1 MKDCTGIYHY
11 KGFTISF
18 SETYQEWVAEPNF
31 LLKLYGNT
39 EEVINFISDHSYDVK
54 SQKTINALKKEIN
67 SSIEKGIKEKL
78 INTYERGL
86 NQN

>member
-1 MKDCTGIYHY
+1 MKDCTGIYYH

-54 SQKTINALKKEIN
+54 SQKTINDLKKEIN
-67 SSIEKGIKEKL
+67 SSIDNGIKEKL
-78 INTYERGL
+78 IEELKKINNL
-86 NQN
+86 